1 MSSEREP
8 VPLAGESAVPRAG
21 DLSVPEAL
29 VREVESD
36 PSEKLPFYVKF
47 FYGLGDLGTAI
58 SAALRAFFLLFFLT
72 DVARLDPG
80 MAGWIVLI
88 TRIWDAVNDPMVGW
102 LSDRT
107 QSRWGRR
114 RPWLLFGAVPFG
126 VLLFMMWIVPPFEPW
141 GLFAYYLVVGL
152 LLDSVYTMINVPYT
166 ALTPELTRDYDERT
180 SLNSFRAAV
189 SVVGSVLAAGLHPV
203 IVGRFDDPRVGY
215 MVSAA
220 IWGVLVTI
228 PPLLVFA
235 IARERP
241 ESIEASKQAVHM
253 PFGQQ
258 IKVAFSNRPYRFVI
272 TLYLFSWLALQ
283 LTAAVMAY
291 YMTYYMGRP
300 GMLPVVLVSI
310 QLSTFLFVFVWSA
323 ISRKLDKRMVY
334 LIGATV
340 WLVVQLAIYMVAP
353 GQVALLI
360 GLAVFSGIGVSTA
373 YLIPWSM
380 MPDVI
385 EFDEWETGN
394 RREGIFYGFMVFMQ
408 KSCIAVAIWGV
419 SQALNW
425 SGYIT
430 PTDAVPQPV
439 QPEGALQ
446 MIRLFVGPIPAA
458 VLALSLVVA
467 YFYPI
472 SRHLHAEMRAALAR
486 RRAAAQAA
494 ASAPRATAAPQRA

>member
-1 MSSEREP
+1 MSTSTQATADKAAAEY
-8 VPLAGESAVPRAG
+8 AV
-21 DLSVPEAL
+21 
-29 VREVESD
+29 SD
-36 PSEKLPFYVKF
+36 ELIEQIEKDPAEKLPFFVKF
-47 FYGLGDLGTAI
+47 IYGLGDLGTAI

-88 TRIWDAVNDPMVGW
+88 TRIWDAVNDPMIGW

-107 QSRWGRR
+107 NTRWGRR

-126 VLLFMMWIVPPFEPW
+126 LLLFMMWLVPPFGPW
-141 GLFAYYLVVGL
+141 GLFFYYLVVGL

-180 SLNSFRAAV
+180 SLNSFRAGV
-189 SVVGSVLAAGLHPV
+189 SVVGSVVAAGLHPL
-203 IVGRFDDPRVGY
+203 IVGSFDDPRIGY

-220 IWGVLVTI
+220 VWGVLVTI

-235 IARERP
+235 VVRERP
-241 ESIEASKQAVHM
+241 ESIEASQQAVHM

-258 IKVAFSNRPYRFVI
+258 VKVAFSNKPYRFVI

-291 YMTYYMGRP
+291 YMTYFIGRP

-310 QLSTFLFVFVWSA
+310 QLSTFVFVFVWSA
-323 ISRKLDKRMVY
+323 VSRKLDKRMVY
-334 LIGATV
+334 LIGASV
-340 WLVVQLAIYMVAP
+340 WMVVQLAIYFLVGP
-353 GQVALLI
+353 GETTLLVL
-360 GLAVFSGIGVSTA
+360 LAIFSGIGVSTA

-408 KSCIAVAIWGV
+408 KTTIAVAIWGV
-419 SQALNW
+419 SQALNY

-439 QPEGALQ
+439 QPEAALQ
-446 MIRLFVGPIPAA
+446 MVRLFVGPLPAA
-458 VLALSLVVA
+458 ILALSLVVA

-486 RRAAAQAA
+486 RRAAGQAVRAAKGAQPSSQPA
-494 ASAPRATAAPQRA
+494 